1 MTAPSSPPPGT
12 PPPASPPPKRGGP
25 PKGLLIGLG
34 TVFVG
39 AAVAGAFV
47 LGRRTGGPTLGGDDG
62 ASSPPLISSGAS
74 GSSVPP
80 AQVDGLP
87 EPTTSELEVPG
98 TSAPMA
104 VWLDVLHPP
113 KVREALARNAWLRA
127 QLSQPLGQGFV
138 GGWAGFLG
146 STGEDLKA
154 DFKGAVLDLLVGRAG
169 NMPFRVAWFAGD
181 ARASTPAFILPKATT
196 SATAAYN
203 ALDAVASRGT
213 LTAKT
218 CPGGT
223 PTAVAEGLVLKRWL
237 VAEQTLWAG
246 KTPDR
251 LVVAR
256 HPVAVL
262 QGLCAEVP
270 ELRGED
276 NVDVELGFQPE
287 AFGRD
292 VQLFTHVLGLS
303 PDTRLQFGVE
313 GDRLVGRGIA
323 GELMEGT
330 ARLDKAPLSDDL
342 LKLVPEETPVL
353 LALQLKLPETL
364 TAESLKA
371 FWKSGGEGATRTRQV
386 AVVWTPRGDSAL
398 PQEVAVLWG
407 RPEDGPA
414 LEGFFTGGSS
424 KLVQA
429 TVCNHV
435 VLASSDA
442 ELQAL
447 RMSCSGGKPSM
458 LAAPGPVVTGLREPS
473 SVAFGVNLGR
483 LLSGLT
489 MDGFLSESRVGRNA
503 PIPKAAPPEI
513 EAARRDL
520 ESLPYLGLR
529 GTVQGDSLVPGGFGS

>member
-12 PPPASPPPKRGGP
+12 PPPAGPPPKRGGP

-47 LGRRTGGPTLGGDDG
+47 LGRRTSGPSLGGDDG
-62 ASSPPLISSGAS
+62 ASSPPLISGAS

-80 AQVDGLP
+80 AQVEGLP
-87 EPTTSELEVPG
+87 EPTSSELEVPD
-98 TSAPMA
+98 TSAPQA
-104 VWLDVLHPP
+104 VWLDVLNPP
-113 KVREALARNAWLRA
+113 KVRDALARNEWLRA

-154 DFKGAVLDLLVGRAG
+154 DFTGAVLDLMVGRVG
-169 NMPFRVAWFAGD
+169 NAPFRVAWFAGGT
-181 ARASTPAFILPKATT
+181 RASTPAFILPKATT

-213 LTAKT
+213 MTVKT

-223 PTAVAEGLVLKRWL
+223 PTPVAEGLELKRWL

-270 ELRGED
+270 ELSAED
-276 NVDVELGFQPE
+276 NVDLELGFQPE
-287 AFGRD
+287 AFDRD
-292 VQLFTHVLGLS
+292 LQLFTHVLGLS

-353 LALQLKLPETL
+353 LAMQLKLPETL